1 MNGYTARVTKA
12 VYKEEARNP
21 DLVAHSIEPEYLEQL
36 GELRLRSAHLQHLKE
51 FGMRRS
57 VLAARERLALDI
69 LAEQSPLTMGGLAS
83 LCQCTKSTMTAV
95 VDRLVKSHY
104 VRRESPEWDRRS
116 VHVWIT
122 DTGREL
128 AEEHR
133 QIHLAEAR
141 DMLTYLS
148 AQEQELM
155 VRAYRGIVMR
165 LERESQQP
173 TPADPPTGS

>member
-1 MNGYTARVTKA
+1 MTDLARKPEVDA
-12 VYKEEARNP
+12 PPAEAHP
-21 DLVAHSIEPEYLEQL
+21 IVSEYLEQL
-36 GELRLRSAHLQHLKE
+36 GELRLRTAHLQHLKE

-69 LAEQSPLTMGGLAS
+69 LAQQSPLTMGGLAA

-95 VDRLVKSHY
+95 VDRLVRAQY

-122 DTGREL
+122 ETGREL

-133 QIHLAEAR
+133 QIHLDEAR

-148 AQEQELM
+148 PREQELM
-155 VRAYRGIVMR
+155 VRAYRGIVAR
-165 LERESQQP
+165 LEREHQESGLP
-173 TPADPPTGS
+173 DPLAGS